1 MSARS
6 ELAARMAEAAN
17 DLLAG
22 LDAEQRAAATWPAGD
37 EERRRWFYTPTD
49 HGGLGL
55 DEMDGIQQ
63 RLTHRLVA
71 TGLSTPGYVTTSTI
85 MGLEN
90 VLDHTEGWTQRF
102 GRPRG
107 RDPQQYR
114 IAVFGRPGPTGPWG
128 WRLGGHHVS
137 INVTLHDGSVV
148 AMTPLF
154 LGADPA
160 SSPLL
165 GPHPLRPLAGAEDL
179 GRELVRSLSAEQRPR
194 AVLSSVAPTDLV
206 TGNRTT
212 IADGDRMLPLTEVWR
227 GRLEEQLHRAMAD
240 AQAAADDKAGITDGH
255 LDALAFTTDPKGLP
269 VGSMLAEQREIAV
282 ALLGVYLDRIPT
294 DLADEAKARAIA
306 GLDGLHFVWAG
317 GTAVGEPHY
326 YRLQGSDLLVE
337 YDNTQRDTNHVHTVW
352 RDLSHDF
359 GGPDLAGDA
368 LAQHYVTDD
377 HHH

>member
-6 ELAARMAEAAN
+6 ELAVRMAEAAN
-17 DLLAG
+17 ELLAG
-22 LDAEQRAAATWPAGD
+22 LDAEQRAAATWPADD

-55 DEMDGIQQ
+55 DEMDGTQQ

-102 GRPRG
+102 GRSRG

-114 IAVFGRPGPTGPWG
+114 IAVFGRPGPIGPWG
-128 WRLGGHHVS
+128 WRFGGHHVS
-137 INVTLHDGSVV
+137 INVALSDGSVV
-148 AMTPLF
+148 GVTPLF

-212 IADGDRMLPLTEVWR
+212 ITDGDRMLPLTEVWR
-227 GRLEEQLHRAMAD
+227 GRLEGQLHRAMAA
-240 AQAAADDKAGITDGH
+240 AQAAADDKAGITDDH

-269 VGSMLAEQREIAV
+269 VGSMLADQQEIV
-282 ALLGVYLDRIPT
+282 MALLGVYLDRIPT
-294 DLADEAKARAIA
+294 DLADEAKARAVA
-306 GLDGLHFVWAG
+306 GLEGLHFVWAG
-317 GTAVGEPHY
+317 GTEVGEPHY
-326 YRLQGSDLLVE
+326 YRLQGADLLVE

-352 RDLSHDF
+352 RDLGLDFGGHDF
-359 GGPDLAGDA
+359 GGDP
-368 LAQHYVTDD
+368 LAQHYASDD